1 MKRASL
7 VIFIGCLLTASCS
20 LATGQEGRYLEGAS
34 YGPYRGQVVDAET
47 KQPLEGAV
55 VVAVWSQ
62 KKIYPGHSSTVHYAT
77 REAVTDKD
85 GRFVI
90 DAKALEENAPRR
102 TLHPYFVVF
111 YPGYAAYGSFPFVDR
126 VSIQGDFR
134 GSGATIRL
142 PRLRIQKERLRLIT
156 SVSPYSLSEDPFKE
170 IPLLIRAWNIEGV
183 SLGLEPYSAPEKTR

>member
-1 MKRASL
+1 MKGASL
-7 VIFIGCLLTASCS
+7 VILIGCLLTASCS

-34 YGPYRGQVVDAET
+34 YGPYRGQVIDTET

-62 KKIYPGHSSTVHYAT
+62 KKMYPGHSSTVHYAA

-102 TLHPYFVVF
+102 TLHPNFVVF
-111 YPGYAAYGSFPFVDR
+111 FPGYAAYGTIAFADR
-126 VSIQGDFR
+126 VSIQGNFP
-134 GSGATIRL
+134 GAGATIGL
-142 PRLRIQKERLRLIT
+142 PRLKTREERLKLIT
-156 SVSPYSLSEDPFKE
+156 SVSPYGLSEDPFKE
-170 IPLLIRAWNIEGV
+170 IPLLIQAWNREGI
-183 SLGLEPYSAPEKTR
+183 SLGLKPYSAPEKNR